1 MKQSR
6 LNILLSALYALRINR
21 LRAVITI
28 MIIALGI
35 TSLVGMQT
43 AIEGLKWS
51 LVNNLN
57 SLGNNTFSITKE
69 SSAVR
74 MGPGRGNRAE
84 ISPEVTY
91 RQATKFKKVFSFAA
105 SVSISARAMRDAQ
118 ARFKK
123 IETNPDIP
131 IIGGDQYYLVS
142 SGFSL
147 EAGRNF
153 TATEIEKGA
162 NVVII
167 GRALNDML
175 FSPDF
180 IGVDQS
186 IYLADRKYTVI
197 GVTKAKGSSFG
208 ASLDNSAI
216 VPLLGARKNFAQT
229 IDSDYNIKVTVD
241 DVFLTDVAISEA
253 IGTMRVIRGLKPG
266 TDNNFGVTKSDSLQV
281 LLEKNLSYVSYA
293 ALVIGLITLLGALI
307 SLMNIMFVT
316 VTERTREIGTR
327 MAVGASSGSIKFQ
340 FLSEASI
347 ISVFG
352 GFVGILLGLIIGN
365 AVSFFLDLDPNLP
378 IQWIIISVILC
389 LVVGIS
395 AGFLPAQKAAN
406 LDPIESLRYE

>member
-1 MKQSR
+1 MKQGYF
-6 LNILLSALYALRINR
+6 NIFLTALYALRVNR

-28 MIIALGI
+28 LIIALGI

-57 SLGNNTFSITKE
+57 SLGNNTFSITKNT
-69 SSAVR
+69 SKLK
-74 MGPGRGNRAE
+74 MGHGFRRSELPPE
-84 ISPEVTY
+84 ITY
-91 RQATKFKKVFSFAA
+91 RQANKFKNTYSFAA
-105 SVSISARAMRDAQ
+105 SVGISARAMNDAK

-123 IETNPDIP
+123 IETNPNIP
-131 IIGGDQYYLVS
+131 IIGGDQHYLIS

-153 TATEIEKGA
+153 TPTEIEKGA
-162 NVVII
+162 NVAII
-167 GRALNDML
+167 GRELNDLL
-175 FSPDF
+175 FSPEYLG
-180 IGVDQS
+180 IDQS

-208 ASLDNSAI
+208 ASYDKSAI
-216 VPLLGARKNFAQT
+216 VPLLGARKNFAQSMAT
-229 IDSDYNIKVTVD
+229 DYSIKVTVD

-253 IGTMRVIRGLKPG
+253 LGTMRVIRGLKPG
-266 TDNNFGVTKSDSLQV
+266 ADTNFGITKSDSLQV

-327 MAVGASSGSIKFQ
+327 MAVGASASSIKLQ

-347 ISVFG
+347 ISVMG
-352 GFVGILLGLIIGN
+352 GIVGIIIGLLIGN
-365 AVSFFLDLDPNLP
+365 LVGVFLNLDPNLP
-378 IQWIIISVILC
+378 FQWILISVVLC
-389 LVVGIS
+389 LIVGIS
-395 AGFLPAQKAAN
+395 AGFLPAQKASN